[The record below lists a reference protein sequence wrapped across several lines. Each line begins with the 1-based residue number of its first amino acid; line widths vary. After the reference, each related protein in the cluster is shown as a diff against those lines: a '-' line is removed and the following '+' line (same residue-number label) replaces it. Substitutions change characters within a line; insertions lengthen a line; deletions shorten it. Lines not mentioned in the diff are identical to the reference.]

1 MRFEFINNL
10 PLQINIS
17 HKLEIVDYE
26 HCQNDIVEMYLHGF
40 KL

>member
-1 MRFEFINNL
+1 MRFEFLNNL

-17 HKLEIVDYE
+17 HKLEIEDYE
-26 HCQNDIVEMYLHGF
+26 HCQNDIVAMYLQSF